1 MSTDQPPSRPIVVGL
16 DDSAG
21 ARAALRFALEEGLAR
36 DAPVQVVTTW
46 VVDMTVR
53 DRVTPELIEEE
64 ARDVRREQ
72 DRILAEVLDDL
83 PAHPA
88 VSQVVLHDVGGAPLL
103 HAARD
108 AAMLVVGSGRRRPL
122 DQMPLASVSEY
133 CVRHAR
139 VPVVVVPDPSRL
151 AESPAVSTTR

>member
-1 MSTDQPPSRPIVVGL
+1 VSTDHRPGSIVVGL
-16 DDSAG
+16 DDTAG
-21 ARAALRFALEEGLAR
+21 ARAALRFALEAGVAR
-36 DAPVQVVTTW
+36 GVPVEVVTTF

-53 DRVTPELIEEE
+53 DRVTPELIAEE

-72 DRILAEVLDDL
+72 DRIVTEVASEVSAR
-83 PAHPA
+83 P
-88 VSQVVLHDVGGAPLL
+88 VISQVVLHDVGGAPLL
-103 HAARD
+103 EAARD

-122 DQMPLASVSEY
+122 DEMPLASVSEY

-151 AESPAVSTTR
+151 VERPSVSPAR